1 MVARLMDRFMVRGTN
16 GPMQQM
22 VHLRSRC
29 MQFNKQRTS
38 EGRVQWDG
46 DRVLYK
52 DVGFDMDQLRGMV
65 RDQIRQARQILTE
78 ELLLLRAGAG
88 TPPPIPWGRLVDD
101 PSNENVEWNFL
112 KDRRVSWRVDG
123 RSWLQDHVRADGGRQ
138 RQFTSTA
145 AVAPRRQTREMT
157 RHGATV
163 RLYDPKETR
172 REQVNGGA
180 NRWLAK
186 QADSMPIT
194 AANAEQLMNEAGIG
208 RYMKAVVSF
217 REKLMVLVHI
227 TGG

>member
-1 MVARLMDRFMVRGTN
+1 
-16 GPMQQM
+16 
-22 VHLRSRC
+22 

-112 KDRRVSWRVDG
+112 KDRRVSWPVDG

-138 RQFTSTA
+138 RQL
-145 AVAPRRQTREMT
+145 RRRRRWPHGG
-157 RHGATV
+157 RHG
-163 RLYDPKETR
+163 
-172 REQVNGGA
+172 G
-180 NRWLAK
+180 
-186 QADSMPIT
+186 
-194 AANAEQLMNEAGIG
+194 
-208 RYMKAVVSF
+208 
-217 REKLMVLVHI
+217 
-227 TGG
+227 